1 MNDDEIRRRL
11 VEYRA
16 EHHLDQKDLAL
27 RLGVSQQ
34 TISNWESGKPIQSG
48 KLPRILA
55 LLKPKATQTIAP
67 PRPPTVEGLRDRLD
81 APEVSL
87 AEAELRRA
95 LPDDLQGY
103 MVETRVG
110 LGGITFA
117 VDYASPTVVAE
128 FKFGGQSFRPWLEG
142 AVLSL
147 AAIRAIHA
155 QALGPRDHYVV
166 VLIGS
171 AASAAYRSTTN
182 AAALLG
188 VDVLFAQSAT
198 EAAYLIAELEGLV
211 SPR

>member
-1 MNDDEIRRRL
+1 MQDDEIRRRL

-16 EHHLDQKDLAL
+16 EHHLDQKDLAV

-34 TISNWESGKPIQSG
+34 TISNWESGKAIQSG
-48 KLPRILA
+48 KVSRILA
-55 LLKPKATQTIAP
+55 LLKVKATQTVEA
-67 PRPPTVEGLRDRLD
+67 PRPQTVEGLRERLD
-81 APEVSL
+81 APETSL

-110 LGGITFA
+110 LGGIGFA

-128 FKFGGQSFRPWLEG
+128 FKFGDQSFRPWLDQ

-147 AAIRAIHA
+147 AAIRTIHDQVLA
-155 QALGPRDHYVV
+155 PRDHYVV
-166 VLIGS
+166 LLVGS
-171 AASAAYRSTTN
+171 APSAGYRPTMN
-182 AAALLG
+182 AAAILG
-188 VDVLFAQSAT
+188 VDVLFAQNAG
-198 EAAYLIAELEGLV
+198 EAAYLIAELEGLT